1 MIMHLRL
8 YSFQVI
14 SYHEFRI
21 DRLDPNLFKRTI
33 HFPHDL
39 SSFHRS
45 SRRTYWHVERIH
57 ERRIDFTR

>member
-8 YSFQVI
+8 YPFQVI

-45 SRRTYWHVERIH
+45 SRRTY
-57 ERRIDFTR
+57 